1 MKKEMNDIVVY
12 LCMLLLVLVIAIPP
26 VLRKFV
32 PEKEVISNI
41 SKEKVV
47 LLTCNK
53 TSDNGQYSINTK
65 TKFLNGDATNVTI
78 KYQVIETI
86 SNSDS
91 KDATDD
97 LKAED
102 VAPPIDVT
110 QSSVQIADPLIAVFR
125 NLSDATIME
134 NAQSFSITMTKKTL
148 DSNSEIQEI
157 GQYFTAL
164 SNQRKYYEGLG
175 FVCTKLES

>member
-12 LCMLLLVLVIAIPP
+12 LCMFLLVLAIAIPP
-26 VLRKFV
+26 ILRKFV
-32 PEKEVISNI
+32 PERETISDAP
-41 SKEKVV
+41 KEKVV

-53 TSDNGQYSINTK
+53 TSEGGQYSINTK

-78 KYQVIETI
+78 KYQVIEPTT
-86 SNSDS
+86 NVKPEDMVE
-91 KDATDD
+91 DATVKNDISSSD
-97 LKAED
+97 A
-102 VAPPIDVT
+102 T
-110 QSSVQIADPLIAVFR
+110 QNFVQIADPIIAIFR

-175 FVCTKLES
+175 FVCTKLEA